1 MIVGIASARQ
11 GVATKRRRRSRNGGC
26 RRRFVRPCGATG
38 YSSPMHGYSS
48 LTLATARLDLRP
60 LVPADASGLFA
71 ICSDKA
77 VMRYGGALAWT
88 DLQMAMDKIEQDRRD
103 AADGVCF
110 RLGLFRRDDGGLLG
124 TCTLFHIDEQCR
136 RAEIGYMLAASAW
149 GKGYATEA
157 ISALLAHGFGQM
169 RLNRIEADID
179 PLNRASAR
187 VLERQGFVMEGLL
200 RERWIV
206 GDLKSDSALYGLLAR
221 DYEARR
227 SMP

>member
-1 MIVGIASARQ
+1 
-11 GVATKRRRRSRNGGC
+11 
-26 RRRFVRPCGATG
+26 
-38 YSSPMHGYSS
+38 
-48 LTLATARLDLRP
+48 
-60 LVPADASGLFA
+60 
-71 ICSDKA
+71 
-77 VMRYGGALAWT
+77 
-88 DLQMAMDKIEQDRRD
+88 
-103 AADGVCF
+103 
-110 RLGLFRRDDGGLLG
+110 
-124 TCTLFHIDEQCR
+124 
-136 RAEIGYMLAASAW
+136 
-149 GKGYATEA
+149 
-157 ISALLAHGFGQM
+157 M